1 MAEAGNKVVVIL
13 NGGSGTGQA
22 ETVRNQIEELFRNAG
37 RAVLTI
43 VPAEGQGITK
53 AVEDAI
59 ASGPAAIVAGGGDGT
74 VNAVA
79 SRLLEHDIPF
89 GVIPLG
95 TLNHFAR
102 DLKLPLKVDDA
113 VGVILAGRTVRVDV
127 GQINDRTFLN
137 NSSLGL
143 YPAIVKLREQRPAK
157 GLLKWAVAAGA
168 TAKALRHNQI
178 LSVEVEHEGKTLVR
192 QTPVVFV
199 GNNEYKMVGLA
210 AGTRD
215 SLSQGQLAVYVVNT
229 VGRLAQLKLGFQ
241 VLLGTAERTDEL
253 DVIRTSA
260 ATIRSRRPSLHVSYD
275 GEVETMTG
283 PFKYRILP
291 KALAVFV
298 AEADSA
304 PPQIGPEAKGQNL
317 RT

>member
-13 NGGSGTGQA
+13 NGGSGSGQA
-22 ETVRNQIEELFRNAG
+22 ETVRNQIEELFGDAG
-37 RAVLTI
+37 REVLTV
-43 VPAEGQGITK
+43 VPADGQAIDK
-53 AVEDAI
+53 AVDDAI
-59 ASGPAAIVAGGGDGT
+59 ASGAAAVVAGGGDGT

-79 SRLLEHDIPF
+79 SRLLDHDIPF

-102 DLKLPLKVDDA
+102 DLKLPLEVEDA

-127 GQINDRTFLN
+127 GQINHRTFLN

-143 YPAIVKLREQRPAK
+143 YPAIVKLREQRPTK

-178 LSVEVEHEGKTLVR
+178 LSVEVEHEGGLLTR
-192 QTPVVFV
+192 ETPVVFV

-241 VLLGTAERTDEL
+241 VLLGTAERANEL
-253 DVIRTSA
+253 DVIRTAA

-298 AEADSA
+298 GEADSA
-304 PPQIGPEAKGQNL
+304 RPTLGPDVRGNIT
-317 RT
+317 RG